1 MRVLFIYEQGPV
13 HEAFSQLRLCASAL
27 RERFEGVEVIVA
39 TNGNVEGVDLSWA
52 DKVFST
58 LAIKVKTSHPAEGA
72 WKHLHGAGWT
82 DPEVRKTVYVSWSM
96 LLRELKPDWVV
107 TSGAQSAMLVSV
119 FEEVP
124 VIQVGAGNMIFE
136 PKDWPESGIFPE
148 LEDWLY
154 HVSGLTAGQLL
165 DKPGLVFGARALEP
179 QRAGLL
185 LSVCNDMSTTP
196 GAEFAGK
203 VLAIWDERHRLT
215 GALVEKGGRL
225 WGDDFVMVSREG
237 FFEKPFSMASLV
249 ERQCLIISNYDAH
262 WSSQIIKHKL
272 PHMGSPLVRYQTAI
286 ADRSEQIRFSF
297 DLGDSLQMLDS
308 YREEPYVFDA
318 WAKGRGESAER
329 QFCDIGDSLALL
341 LRKF

>member
-13 HEAFSQLRLCASAL
+13 QEAFSQLKMCASSL
-27 RERFEGVEVIVA
+27 RARFEGIEVILA
-39 TNGNVEGVDLSWA
+39 TNSNVDGADLSWA
-52 DKVFST
+52 DKVFTT
-58 LAIKVKTSHPAEGA
+58 LAIKVKSTHPAEGA

-82 DPEVRKTVYVSWSM
+82 DPEVRKTVYVSWSQ
-96 LLRELKPDWVV
+96 LLREFKPDWVV

-119 FEEVP
+119 FEEIP
-124 VIQVGAGNMIFE
+124 VIQVGSGNMIFE
-136 PKDWPESGIFPE
+136 PKDWPVSIVFPE

-179 QRAGLL
+179 QRDGLL
-185 LSVCNDMSTTP
+185 LSVCNDMPAKS
-196 GAEFAGK
+196 GAEFTGK

-215 GALVEKGGRL
+215 GDLVKKGDQL

-237 FFEKPFSMASLV
+237 YFKNPFNIESLV
-249 ERQCLIISNYDAH
+249 ERKCLIISNYDAH
-262 WSSQIIKHKL
+262 WPSQVIKHNL
-272 PHMGSPLVRYQTAI
+272 PHMGSPLLRYQTAI
-286 ADRSEQIRFSF
+286 ADRAEKIRFSF

-308 YREEPYVFDA
+308 YREEPYVFEA
-318 WAKGRGESAER
+318 WANGRGESAER
-329 QFCDIGDSLALL
+329 QFCDVGDSLALL